1 MKKLKGHIPDGKI
14 LIKVREPEEKTS
26 SGIYIPPTVTD
37 QKTADV
43 IIGYGGVKTGDVIYF
58 KENGYKVHIEGEDY
72 LLLRETDVLY
82 II

>member
-14 LIKVREPEEKTS
+14 LIKVRETEEKTN
-26 SGIYIPPTVTD
+26 SGIIIPSTAIE

-43 IIGYGGVKTGDVIYF
+43 VIGWGGVECGDIIYF
-58 KENGYKVHIEGEDY
+58 SAEGYKVHIEGEDY

-82 II
+82 IE